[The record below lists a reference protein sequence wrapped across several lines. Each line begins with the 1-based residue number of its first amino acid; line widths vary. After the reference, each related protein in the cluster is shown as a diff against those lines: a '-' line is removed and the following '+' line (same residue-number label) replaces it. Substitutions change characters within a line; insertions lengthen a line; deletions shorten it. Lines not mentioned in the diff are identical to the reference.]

1 MCSVLLVSFR
11 LIILA
16 IAALIAL
23 GGLLA
28 GALSLMGG
36 AIDQAV
42 AFTWP
47 GLAGAVAL
55 ALMAPGRP
63 AK

>member
-1 MCSVLLVSFR
+1 MSFR
-11 LIILA
+11 LIILLSA
-16 IAALIAL
+16 VGIAM

>member
-1 MCSVLLVSFR
+1 MSLR

-16 IAALIAL
+16 MAGVIAL

-28 GALSLMGG
+28 GALSLLGG

-47 GLAGAVAL
+47 GLAGAMAL

>member
-1 MCSVLLVSFR
+1 MSFR

-16 IAALIAL
+16 AAGVIAL

-36 AIDQAV
+36 AVDQAV

-55 ALMAPGRP
+55 ALIAPGRP

>member
-1 MCSVLLVSFR
+1 MRLR
-11 LIILA
+11 LIILFA
-16 IAALIAL
+16 AVCAALI
-23 GGLLA
+23 GLTA

-36 AIDQAV
+36 AVDQAV

-47 GLAGAVAL
+47 GLASAIAL

-63 AK
+63 NE

>member
-1 MCSVLLVSFR
+1 MSLR

-16 IAALIAL
+16 FAAITAI

-36 AIDQAV
+36 ALDQAV

-55 ALMAPGRP
+55 ALIAPGRP

>member
-1 MCSVLLVSFR
+1 MSFR

-16 IAALIAL
+16 IAAITAI

-36 AIDQAV
+36 ALDQAV

-47 GLAGAVAL
+47 GLAGAVSL
-55 ALMAPGRP
+55 ALIAPGRP

>member
-1 MCSVLLVSFR
+1 MSLR

-16 IAALIAL
+16 ASVLAALS
-23 GGLLA
+23 GLAA
-28 GALSLMGG
+28 GAFSLMGG

-47 GLAGAVAL
+47 GLASSIIL
-55 ALMAPGRP
+55 ALIVPPRVRD
-63 AK
+63 

>member
-1 MCSVLLVSFR
+1 MRMR
-11 LIILA
+11 LIFLA
-16 IAALIAL
+16 AAGLAALS
-23 GGLLA
+23 GLTA

-55 ALMAPGRP
+55 ALIAPARP
-63 AK
+63 SE

>member
-1 MCSVLLVSFR
+1 MSFR

-16 IAALIAL
+16 FAALIAI

-36 AIDQAV
+36 ALDQAV

-55 ALMAPGRP
+55 ALIAPGRP

>member
-1 MCSVLLVSFR
+1 MSFR

-16 IAALIAL
+16 FAAVVAI

-36 AIDQAV
+36 ALDQAV

>member
-1 MCSVLLVSFR
+1 MSFR

-16 IAALIAL
+16 FAAITAI

-36 AIDQAV
+36 ALDQAV

-55 ALMAPGRP
+55 ALIAPGRP

>member
-1 MCSVLLVSFR
+1 MSFR

-16 IAALIAL
+16 FAAITAI

-28 GALSLMGG
+28 GALSLMG
-36 AIDQAV
+36 ALDQAV

>member
-1 MCSVLLVSFR
+1 MSFR

-16 IAALIAL
+16 IAAITAI

-36 AIDQAV
+36 ALDQAV

-55 ALMAPGRP
+55 ALIAPGRP